1 MPWNRLVLSLVNFA
15 FVSSKALTKKKISML
30 LYNNRLHGRSVTS
43 DVSKNKPIN
52 FVSCGPIGT
61 QSVPFALVRPQQWIS
76 RVFFIKKTRVDRI
89 SRLIVTIEMK
99 RETCLKRPKGNP
111 TIATV
116 DPDGQPSSATL
127 IKQPVRIASRLIPN
141 GRCHEVADE
150 RERGGRPQRA

>member
-1 MPWNRLVLSLVNFA
+1 VPWNRLVLSLVNFA

-76 RVFFIKKTRVDRI
+76 RVFFIKKNARRSNQSFNRDDRDEKGDLPKATE
-89 SRLIVTIEMK
+89 RQPDYCN
-99 RETCLKRPKGNP
+99 RRPRRPAELGDPYKTTGTDRFPFNP
-111 TIATV
+111 KWTV
-116 DPDGQPSSATL
+116 P
-127 IKQPVRIASRLIPN
+127 
-141 GRCHEVADE
+141 
-150 RERGGRPQRA
+150 RGGG